1 MNTMSR
7 TIAGIASIIL
17 GLYIIITTVLDKPEG
32 WIWILAYGGFFIVIG
47 FFIFFNKKEDDIEEI
62 KNNKDK

>member
-7 TIAGIASIIL
+7 TIAGIASIVL
-17 GLYIIITTVLDKPEG
+17 GLYIIITTILDKPED
-32 WIWILAYGGFFIVIG
+32 WVWILVYGAFFVVIG